1 MKSINVAWPIQKGNS
16 GFFNQTFD
24 TLSAVKSKIYILF
37 NTMEKERPFNPNFG
51 IGLHQY
57 VFQQLTDDLYNEL
70 DNKITDKLNKYVPE
84 IEIVSIDI
92 NNDSNEYTNQN
103 KLSIKLSFKLKTNP
117 TKTETININ

>member
-1 MKSINVAWPIQKGNS
+1 MKAINIAWPIQKGNS

-51 IGLHQY
+51 IGLQRY

-70 DNKITDKLNKYVPE
+70 ENKITDKLNKYVPE
-84 IEIVSIDI
+84 IKIVSIDI
-92 NNDSNEYTNQN
+92 NNYLNEYTDQN
-103 KLSIKLSFKLKTNP
+103 KLSIRLSFKLKTNP
-117 TKTETININ
+117 TVTETININ

>member
-1 MKSINVAWPIQKGNS
+1 MKAINIAWPIQKGNS

-51 IGLHQY
+51 IGLQQY

-70 DNKITDKLNKYVPE
+70 ENKITDKLNKYVPE
-84 IEIVSIDI
+84 IKIVSIDI
-92 NNDSNEYTNQN
+92 NNYLNEYTDQN
-103 KLSIKLSFKLKTNP
+103 KLSIRLSFKLKTNP
-117 TKTETININ
+117 TVTETININ